1 MVSLIREKRLV
12 FRSKRDILIWV
23 SVKLS
28 FMSDHKYTT
37 NIRDKQIKT
46 YHWVWPDMHSEET
59 KFR

>member
-46 YHWVWPDMHSEET
+46 CHWVWPEMHSEET